1 MGFLPIF
8 IIGLL
13 AGLGLG
19 YALSE
24 HKKETPSETRL
35 KLLEAEIITLKSDN
49 ELLEKCIQK
58 KEATIE
64 KLKEDVAK
72 NFEFKPFKPPKN
84 E

>member
-8 IIGLL
+8 VIGWLV
-13 AGLGLG
+13 GLGLG
-19 YALSE
+19 YALSQ

-58 KEATIE
+58 KDDAIKQLREDIQSFE
-64 KLKEDVAK
+64 KRM
-72 NFEFKPFKPPKN
+72 
-84 E
+84 